1 MAFSM
6 ASSKKLKRRGDDVC
20 AEIEMI
26 PTRRALWA
34 MGLWLGAALPAVWR
48 PELLIIWIV
57 TGIGVLMAL
66 GLDVVLGYFL
76 ELPSAARRVAGSLP
90 LGAWSDVRVR
100 LRNSSER
107 PLHLSIYDHHPE
119 RCEARGLPQAVEL
132 GAGSWT
138 ELRYQVRPINRG
150 QHAFGPVQVRLNSP
164 WGFWQRNGT
173 VGQGQPVRVYPN
185 FAVVAGSTL
194 RATDRRLPSLGILR
208 KRKRGEGME
217 FNQLR
222 EYRRGDAL
230 RQIDWNATSR
240 MRKLI
245 SKEYQEERDQQVV
258 MLLDCGRRMRSKEA
272 GKGLLDEPLSH
283 FDHAL
288 NALLLLGYV
297 ALRQGDAVGLQ
308 TFGGPTRVLRPRKAM
323 PTLNAFLNALYD
335 LEPTT
340 HASDFL
346 AAAKDCAARLTKRS
360 LVVVVSNLR
369 DEDSEDLQ
377 PALALLRKRHLVL
390 FASLREAA
398 LDGALQN
405 GIHDFR
411 DALRAGA
418 MHDYLSARREAF
430 DRLRAHGA
438 LCMDVLPQQLAA
450 GLVNRYLEIKRSGRL

>member
-1 MAFSM
+1 
-6 ASSKKLKRRGDDVC
+6 
-20 AEIEMI
+20 MI
-26 PTRRALWA
+26 PTARALWA
-34 MGLWLGAALPAVWR
+34 LGLWFATALAAVWQ
-48 PELLIIWIV
+48 PELLILWMSA
-57 TGIGVLMAL
+57 GAAMVLVLAL
-66 GLDVVLGYFL
+66 DALRGFLL

-100 LRNSSER
+100 LRNGGAK
-107 PLHLSIYDHHPE
+107 PLHLSVYDHHPE
-119 RCEARGLPQAVEL
+119 RCEARGLPQTVDLEAGAWVEL
-132 GAGSWT
+132 G
-138 ELRYQVRPINRG
+138 YQVRPLARG
-150 QHAFGPVQVRLNSP
+150 QHGFGSVQVRLDSP
-164 WGFWQRNGT
+164 WGFWRRDGGTGQRGT
-173 VGQGQPVRVYPN
+173 VKVYPN

-222 EYRRGDAL
+222 EYRRGDVL
-230 RQIDWNATSR
+230 RQIDWKATSR

-245 SKEYQEERDQQVV
+245 SREYQEERDQQVV
-258 MLLDCGRRMRSKEA
+258 MLLDCGRRMRSKEP
-272 GKGLLDEPLSH
+272 GKGAADEPLSH

-308 TFGGPTRVLRPRKAM
+308 TFGGPRRVLRPRKAM

-398 LDGALQN
+398 LDGALQSH
-405 GIHDFR
+405 IHDFR
-411 DALRAGA
+411 GALRAGA
-418 MHDYLSARREAF
+418 LHDYLSARREAF

-438 LCMDVLPQQLAA
+438 LCMDVLPQQLAP

>member
-1 MAFSM
+1 
-6 ASSKKLKRRGDDVC
+6 
-20 AEIEMI
+20 MI
-26 PTRRALWA
+26 QLVPTRRALWA
-34 MGLWLGAALPAVWR
+34 MSIHLVSALPAVWR
-48 PELLIIWIV
+48 PEWLLLWLT
-57 TGIGVLMAL
+57 TGAVVFTVL
-66 GLDVVLGYFL
+66 GLDALRAFFL

-100 LRNSSER
+100 LRNTSEN
-107 PLHLSIYDHHPE
+107 PIQFCVYDHHPGQ
-119 RCEARGLPQAVEL
+119 CEARGLPQDVRL
-132 GAGSWT
+132 GPGAWA
-138 ELRYQVRPINRG
+138 ELRYQVRPLARG
-150 QHAFGPVQVRLNSP
+150 RHAFGPAQVFLDSP
-164 WGFWQRNGT
+164 WRFWRRNGM
-173 VGQGQPVRVYPN
+173 VGQGETVKVYPN

-194 RATDRRLPSLGILR
+194 RATDRRLPSLGIIR

-230 RQIDWNATSR
+230 RQIDWKATSR

-245 SKEYQEERDQQVV
+245 SREYQEERDQQVV
-258 MLLDCGRRMRSKEA
+258 ILLDCGRRMRSKES
-272 GKGLLDEPLSH
+272 GMGLRDEPLSH

-323 PTLNAFLNALYD
+323 PTLNSFLNALYD

-377 PALALLRKRHLVL
+377 PALALLRRRHLVL

-398 LDGALQN
+398 LDSALQN
-405 GIHDFR
+405 GIHEFK

-418 MHDYLSARREAF
+418 LHDYLSARREAF

-438 LCMDVLPQQLAA
+438 LCMDVTPQQLAA

>member
-1 MAFSM
+1 MAVLL
-6 ASSKKLKRRGDDVC
+6 A
-20 AEIEMI
+20 
-26 PTRRALWA
+26 T
-34 MGLWLGAALPAVWR
+34 ALPAVWR
-48 PELLIIWIV
+48 PALLSIWIIAG
-57 TGIGVLMAL
+57 TMLI
-66 GLDVVLGYFL
+66 VVLSLDALRAFL
-76 ELPSAARRVAGSLP
+76 LEPPAAARRVAGSLP
-90 LGAWSDVRVR
+90 LGAWSDVGIR
-100 LRNSSER
+100 LRNASGAALR
-107 PLHLSIYDHHPE
+107 LNIYDHHPE
-119 RCEARGLPQAVEL
+119 RCETRGLPQEVDL
-132 GAGSWT
+132 GPGAWA
-138 ELRYQVRPINRG
+138 EVHYRVRPMGRG
-150 QHAFGPVQVRLNSP
+150 LHAFGPVQVLLDSP
-164 WGFWQRNGT
+164 WGFWRRNGKA
-173 VGQGQPVRVYPN
+173 GQGETVKVYPN
-185 FAVVAGSTL
+185 FAMVAGSAL

-208 KRKRGEGME
+208 KRRRGEGME

-230 RQIDWNATSR
+230 RQIDWKATSR

-258 MLLDCGRRMRSKEA
+258 ILLDCGRRMRSKESEIESSS
-272 GKGLLDEPLSH
+272 GQLSH

-308 TFGGPTRVLRPRKAM
+308 TFGGPARVLNPRKAM

-346 AAAKDCAARLTKRS
+346 AAAKDCATRLTKRS

-390 FASLREAA
+390 FVSLREAA
-398 LDGALQN
+398 LDAALQDR
-405 GIHDFR
+405 IHDFR

-418 MHDYLSARREAF
+418 LHDYLGARREAF

-438 LCMDVLPQQLAA
+438 LCMDVLPQNLAA

>member
-1 MAFSM
+1 
-6 ASSKKLKRRGDDVC
+6 
-20 AEIEMI
+20 MI
-26 PTRRALWA
+26 PTRRAVWA
-34 MGLWLGAALPAVWR
+34 MALLLASALPAVWR
-48 PELLIIWIV
+48 PALLGVWIAAGAAILV
-57 TGIGVLMAL
+57 AL
-66 GLDVVLGYFL
+66 GLDASRGFFL

-90 LGAWSDVRVR
+90 LGAWSEVRVR
-100 LRNSSER
+100 LRNGSAKA
-107 PLHLSIYDHHPE
+107 LQLSVYDHHPG
-119 RCEARGLPQAVEL
+119 RFDARGLPQEVRL
-132 GAGSWT
+132 GAGAWA
-138 ELRYQVRPINRG
+138 ELRYQVRPLGRG
-150 QHAFGPVQVRLNSP
+150 QHSFGPVQLLLRSP
-164 WGFWQRNGT
+164 WGFWRRDGRA
-173 VGQGQPVRVYPN
+173 GQGETVKVYPN
-185 FAVVAGSTL
+185 FAVVAGATL

-230 RQIDWNATSR
+230 RQIDWKATSR

-245 SKEYQEERDQQVV
+245 SKEYQEERDQQVLI
-258 MLLDCGRRMRSKEA
+258 LLDCGRRMRSREA
-272 GKGLLDEPLSH
+272 GNGSGQERLSH

-288 NALLLLGYV
+288 NAVLLLGYV

-308 TFGGPTRVLRPRKAM
+308 TFGGPARMLRPRKAM

-346 AAAKDCAARLTKRS
+346 AAAKDCAARLSKRS
-360 LVVVVSNLR
+360 LVVVMSNLR

-390 FASLREAA
+390 FASLRETA
-398 LDGALQN
+398 LDEALQD

-411 DALRAGA
+411 GALRAGA
-418 MHDYLSARREAF
+418 LHEYLSARREAF
-430 DRLRAHGA
+430 DRLRAHGG

-450 GLVNRYLEIKRSGRL
+450 GLVNRYLEIKQSGRL

>member
-1 MAFSM
+1 
-6 ASSKKLKRRGDDVC
+6 
-20 AEIEMI
+20 MI
-26 PTRRALWA
+26 PTRRAI
-34 MGLWLGAALPAVWR
+34 GAFALQLASALPAVWR

-57 TGIGVLMAL
+57 TGAVVLAVL
-66 GLDVVLGYFL
+66 GLDALRVYLL
-76 ELPSAARRVAGSLP
+76 QQPAAARRVAGSLP
-90 LGAWSDVRVR
+90 LGAWSEVRIR
-100 LRNSSER
+100 LRNVSEKS
-107 PLHLSIYDHHPE
+107 LQISIYDHHPAK
-119 RCEARGLPQAVEL
+119 CEARGLPQDVEL
-132 GAGSWT
+132 GPEAWT
-138 ELRYQVRPINRG
+138 ELRYQVRPMSRG
-150 QHAFGPVQVRLNSP
+150 QHVFGAVQLMLTSP
-164 WGFWQRNGT
+164 WGFWRRDGKT
-173 VGQGQPVRVYPN
+173 GQGETVKVYPN

-208 KRKRGEGME
+208 KRKRGEGMD

-230 RQIDWNATSR
+230 RQIDWKATSR

-258 MLLDCGRRMRSKEA
+258 ILLDCGRRMRSKEPE
-272 GKGLLDEPLSH
+272 KGFVVEPLSH

-308 TFGGPTRVLRPRKAM
+308 TFGGPKRILRPRKAM

-346 AAAKDCAARLTKRS
+346 AAAKDCAARLSKRS

-390 FASLREAA
+390 FASLRETA
-398 LDGALQN
+398 LDGALQT

-411 DALRAGA
+411 DALRIGA
-418 MHDYLSARREAF
+418 LHDYLSARRQAF
-430 DRLRAHGA
+430 DQFFNRCFRKRPV
-438 LCMDVLPQQLAA
+438 DEQQIDII
-450 GLVNRYLEIKRSGRL
+450 GFQF